1 MAERDIYIVKKW
13 FDQNLLTLHTTQRKV
28 LTTSLRDKG
37 GKINSLKLLIHMK
50 RLTILTL
57 NVTQ

>member
-13 FDQNLLTLHTTQRKV
+13 FDQNLLTLHTTQRKF

-50 RLTILTL
+50 RL
-57 NVTQ
+57 

>member
-13 FDQNLLTLHTTQRKV
+13 FDQHFLTLHITQSKF

-50 RLTILTL
+50 RL
-57 NVTQ
+57 